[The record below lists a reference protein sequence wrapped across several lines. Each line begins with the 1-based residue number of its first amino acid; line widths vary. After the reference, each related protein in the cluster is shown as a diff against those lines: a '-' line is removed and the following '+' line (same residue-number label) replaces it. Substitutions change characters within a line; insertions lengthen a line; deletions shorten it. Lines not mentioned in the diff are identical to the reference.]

1 MWKVSKIKS
10 AENGKEVNIKENAL
24 IKEACEDLGV
34 PFGCQNGIC
43 GVCTIEIVEGGKNLQ
58 PLNDR
63 EEAMGC
69 NDKKRLACQCKI
81 KKGNIKIKF

>member
-1 MWKVSKIKS
+1 MSSIKS
-10 AENGKEVNIKENAL
+10 LNDGKEISVKDNGP

-43 GVCTIEIVEGGKNLQ
+43 GVCTIEIVKGQENLQ

-63 EEAMGC
+63 EVAMGC
-69 NDKKRLACQCKI
+69 NSKKRLACQCKI
-81 KKGNIKIKF
+81 KRGNIGIKF

>member
-1 MWKVSKIKS
+1 MWKMSKIKS
-10 AENGKEVNIKENAL
+10 ANDGKEVNVKDNSP

-43 GVCTIEIVEGGKNLQ
+43 GVCTIEIVEGAENLQ

-63 EEAMGC
+63 EQVMGC
-69 NDKKRLACQCKI
+69 NSKKRLACQCKI
-81 KKGNIKIKF
+81 KKGNIKIKY

>member
-1 MWKVSKIKS
+1 MNSIKS
-10 AENGKEVNIKENAL
+10 ANDGKETDVKDNGP

-43 GVCTIEIVEGGKNLQ
+43 GVCTIEIVEGAGNLQ

-69 NDKKRLACQCKI
+69 NSKKRLACQCKI